1 MTLCL
6 NILLNNGSFVQ
17 VLQERVQETFW
28 LVGTIETNSKL
39 SFEQMFANSFLW
51 YLHSSDLSFISSAD
65 SFLCSDTSLASW
77 NLWIFSC
84 GIFQGNPGE
93 RQPLADKKCR
103 GGECWCCPLLMSH
116 IWKDH
121 FSWCFCP
128 KQFCILHKCSLKSE
142 NKSTF
147 VGLCSFPCT
156 WSLLLVAQQS
166 GSHSSDTDRHRKW
179 QNDKCVF
186 LCNLQG

>member
-1 MTLCL
+1 M
-6 NILLNNGSFVQ
+6 Q

-77 NLWIFSC
+77 NLWIFPC

-93 RQPLADKKCR
+93 SQPLADKKR
-103 GGECWCCPLLMSH
+103 RSGEVLVLSSADEPHPKGPLL
-116 IWKDH
+116 
-121 FSWCFCP
+121 
-128 KQFCILHKCSLKSE
+128 
-142 NKSTF
+142 
-147 VGLCSFPCT
+147 V
-156 WSLLLVAQQS
+156 
-166 GSHSSDTDRHRKW
+166 
-179 QNDKCVF
+179 VF
-186 LCNLQG
+186 LPKAVLNPS